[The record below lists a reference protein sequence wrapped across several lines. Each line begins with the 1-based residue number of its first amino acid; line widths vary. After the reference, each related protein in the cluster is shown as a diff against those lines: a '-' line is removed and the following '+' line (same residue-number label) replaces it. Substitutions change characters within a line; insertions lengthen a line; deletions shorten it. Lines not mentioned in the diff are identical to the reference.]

1 MDKLKQM
8 AAFVDV
14 VEKGSL
20 ARAALEQSITP
31 VMLGRRIDA
40 LEKRL
45 GVKLMHRTTRHLTL
59 TEQGSVFL
67 DHCRKLLAEL
77 EFAEKIVSEGRHK
90 ATGHL
95 IVSAPA
101 SFGRLHVAPHAPAFL
116 AANPKVKV
124 SFNLTD
130 HVVDLVRE
138 GYELGIRIG
147 GAIDPNFVAVK
158 LASNRRVVCGTPD
171 YFDRNGIPRTLEDL
185 SQHNCLAFNLQGG
198 QQRGWY
204 FQRDGRPVTVKVDG
218 NLDCNDGELLHRWAS
233 EGLGLAWRSTW
244 EIQSQLAS
252 GQLITVLDDYALPD
266 YDIMAVYLQQR
277 NLPAKVRFFID
288 TLKAVYAQPGYWTTT
303 RRMDNPALPGSWDAY
318 TTRS

>member
-20 ARAALEQSITP
+20 ARAALEQQITP

-45 GVKLMHRTTRHLTL
+45 GVKLLHRTTRHLTL

-67 DHCRKLLAEL
+67 DYCRKLLHEL
-77 EFAEKIVSEGRHK
+77 EFAEKIVSDGRHK

-101 SFGRLHVAPHAPAFL
+101 SFGRLHVAPHAPAFV
-116 AANPKVKV
+116 AAHPKVQI

-147 GAIDPNFVAVK
+147 GVLDPNFVAVK

-171 YFDRNGIPRTLEDL
+171 YFERNGIPRTLDDL
-185 SQHNCLAFNLQGG
+185 AQHNCLAFNLQGG

-204 FQRDGRPVTVKVDG
+204 FQKDGKPVTVKVAG

-266 YDIMAVYLQQR
+266 YDITAVYMQQR
-277 NLPAKVRFFID
+277 HLPAKVRFFID
-288 TLKAVYAQPGYWTTT
+288 ALKAIYAQPGYWADTQ
-303 RRMDNPALPGSWDAY
+303 RRRD
-318 TTRS
+318 

>member
-1 MDKLKQM
+1 MDKLKQIE
-8 AAFVDV
+8 AFVDV

-20 ARAALEQSITP
+20 ARAALEQKITP

-59 TEQGSVFL
+59 TEQGSIFL
-67 DHCRKLLAEL
+67 EYCRKLLSEL
-77 EFAEKIVSEGRHK
+77 AFAEKIVSEGRHK

-101 SFGRLHVAPHAPAFL
+101 SFGRLHVAPHAPTFL
-116 AANPKVKV
+116 AAHPDVQI

-130 HVVDLVRE
+130 RVVDLVRE

-158 LASNRRVVCGTPD
+158 LATNRRVVCGTPD
-171 YFDRNGIPRTLEDL
+171 YFERYGIPRTLDDL
-185 SQHNCLAFNLQGG
+185 AQHNCLAFNLQGG

-204 FQRDGRPVTVKVDG
+204 FQKDGKPVTIKVEG
-218 NLDCNDGELLHRWAS
+218 NLDCNDGELLHRWAGES
-233 EGLGLAWRSTW
+233 IGLAWRSTW
-244 EIQSQLAS
+244 EIQSQLRA
-252 GQLITVLDDYALPD
+252 GELITVLDDYALPD
-266 YDIMAVYLQQR
+266 YDIVAVYLQQR
-277 NLPAKVRFFID
+277 HLPAKVRFFID
-288 TLKAVYAQPGYWTTT
+288 TLKAIYAQPGYWTET
-303 RRMDNPALPGSWDAY
+303 G
-318 TTRS
+318 RS

>member
-20 ARAALEQSITP
+20 ARAALEQHITP

-59 TEQGSVFL
+59 TEQGAMFL
-67 DHCRKLLAEL
+67 EYCRRLLAEI
-77 EFAEKIVSEGRHK
+77 ETAEKVVSEGRHK

-101 SFGRLHVAPHAPAFL
+101 SFGRQHVAPHGPAFV
-116 AANPKVKV
+116 AAHPKVRI

-138 GYELGIRIG
+138 GYELSIRIG
-147 GAIDPNFVAVK
+147 GVIDPNFVAVK
-158 LASNRRVVCGTPD
+158 LASNRRVVCGTPE
-171 YFDRNGIPRTLEDL
+171 YFERNGIPRTLDDL
-185 SQHNCLAFNLQGG
+185 ARHNCLAFNMQGG

-204 FQRDGRPVTVKVDG
+204 FQKEGKPVTIKVEG

-233 EGLGLAWRSTW
+233 EGIGLAWRSTW
-244 EIQSQLAS
+244 EIQSQLAA
-252 GQLITVLDDYALPD
+252 GELITVLDEYALPG
-266 YDIMAVYLQQR
+266 YDIMAVYMQQR
-277 NLPAKVRFFID
+277 HLPAKVRFFID
-288 TLKAVYAQPGYWTTT
+288 TLKSIYAEPGYWTQT
-303 RRMDNPALPGSWDAY
+303 RRW
-318 TTRS
+318 RS